1 MELAP
6 LIYLT
11 PQNSRGT
18 SGAAGTRSSGNNSAG
33 GAGGGGYGG
42 GTGGAGA
49 INQLVSAPAEAEE
62 AAVYMEAS
70 GKTDWQTSLI
80 ILLAEA
86 EEAVAVLDRK
96 IMEPE
101 ATVEGTTRME
111 RPALWERV

>member
-1 MELAP
+1 MAVTEEEPAARVHQP
-6 LIYLT
+6 ARLI
-11 PQNSRGT
+11 
-18 SGAAGTRSSGNNSAG
+18 
-33 GAGGGGYGG
+33 
-42 GTGGAGA
+42 
-49 INQLVSAPAEAEE
+49 APAEAEE